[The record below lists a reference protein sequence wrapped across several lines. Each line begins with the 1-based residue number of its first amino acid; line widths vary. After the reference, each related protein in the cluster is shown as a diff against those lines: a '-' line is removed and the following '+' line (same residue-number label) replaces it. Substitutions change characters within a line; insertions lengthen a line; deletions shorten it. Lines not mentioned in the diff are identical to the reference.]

1 MPFVYS
7 LLFVIAAA
15 IALALYLGYIAAS
28 VLLAAAVAVA
38 AYGLALP
45 TGYLA
50 AVGQAMALRPAGLLP
65 PESWPQ
71 PPEGGAPAVLQYFYG
86 PAMADARHAMT
97 VAYQR
102 SREWWSDGADRVRS
116 ALHSD
121 LLPGTVPVVIGGA
134 VGMAAGAVAGAPLVA
149 GCAARLLLI
158 GRLGPGWGPA
168 ARAPVR

>member
-28 VLLAAAVAVA
+28 GLLAAAVAVA

-50 AVGQAMALRPAGLLP
+50 AVGQVMALRPAGLLP

-71 PPEGGAPAVLQYFYG
+71 PPEGGDPAVLQYFYG

-121 LLPGTVPVVIGGA
+121 LLPATVPVGIGGA
-134 VGMAAGAVAGAPLVA
+134 VGMAAGAAAGGLP
-149 GCAARLLLI
+149 AA
-158 GRLGPGWGPA
+158 GWGPRHFA
-168 ARAPVR
+168 LCARGP